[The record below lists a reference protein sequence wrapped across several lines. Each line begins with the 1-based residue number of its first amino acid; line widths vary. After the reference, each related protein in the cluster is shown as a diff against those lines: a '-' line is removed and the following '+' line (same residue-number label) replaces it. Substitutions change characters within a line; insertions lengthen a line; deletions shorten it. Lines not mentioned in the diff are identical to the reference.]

1 MSNESQNNNQLLEN
15 LNTLF
20 KKKYTTPVLN
30 IATTSSSPCRIK
42 GNKDIYANQ
51 ETTFATPSGQAR
63 ANAS

>member
-15 LNTLF
+15 VNTLF

-30 IATTSSSPCRIK
+30 IAITPCLIK
-42 GNKDIYANQ
+42 GNKDVAASREIIF
-51 ETTFATPSGQAR
+51 TTTSGQVR

>member
-1 MSNESQNNNQLLEN
+1 MSNELQNNNQLLEN
-15 LNTLF
+15 VNTLF

-30 IATTSSSPCRIK
+30 IATIPSLIK
-42 GNKDIYANQ
+42 GNKDIYANR